1 MGIRERLSGNEASAT
16 AMKQINPDVV
26 AAFPITPST
35 EIPQYFSTFVSN
47 GQVDTEFVAVESE
60 HSAMSACI
68 GAEAAGA
75 RAMTA
80 TSANGLSLMWEMI
93 YIASSL
99 RLPIVM
105 SLVNRAVSGP
115 LNIHNDHSDAMGVRD
130 SGWIQLFSE
139 NNQEAYDN
147 LIMAHRIAENKD
159 VLLPLMVCQD
169 GFITSH
175 SIENIELVEDDK
187 VKEFV
192 GEYKPEHYLLNDKE
206 PIAVGP
212 LDLQAYLFEH
222 KRQQAEAMKNAKKV
236 ILDVAKDF
244 EKLTGRKYG
253 LFEEYR
259 LDDAEIAIVCMNSTA
274 GTAKYTIDRLREKGI
289 KAGLLKVRVFRP
301 FPGEEIAEALKYIP
315 APVEEFVP
323 EETVQEVKAKAKEEA
338 VQKAEVKEP
347 AKVNPILATEPATKK
362 EVKADKAEKVEKVE
376 TNKKEAVSPVE
387 NKVGQTVALKP
398 DVKIAKEEPVLDTQY
413 VEQTRFD
420 VKPSL
425 WQRFKNSKIIRT
437 ISYIMKIKVVLE
449 FPALPEGRGENR

>member
-1 MGIRERLSGNEASAT
+1 MSIRERLSGNEAVAT

-47 GQVDTEFVAVESE
+47 GLVDTEFVAVESE

-99 RLPIVM
+99 RLPIVL

-130 SGWIQLFSE
+130 SGWIMLFSE

-147 LIMAHRIAENKD
+147 TIMANRIAEHKD
-159 VLLPLMVCQD
+159 VMLPIMVCQD

-175 SIENIELVEDDK
+175 SIENIELIEDSK

-192 GEYKPEHYLLNDKE
+192 GEYHPEHYLLNKKE

-222 KRQQAEAMKNAKKV
+222 KYQQAEAMKNAKKV
-236 ILDVAKDF
+236 IKEVSEDF
-244 EKLTGRKYG
+244 AKLTGRNYSF
-253 LFEEYR
+253 FEEYKSK
-259 LDDAEIAIVCMNSTA
+259 DADYIIVCMNSTA
-274 GTAKYTIDRLREKGI
+274 GTTKFVVDNLRKHGI
-289 KAGLLKVRVFRP
+289 KAGLVKIRMFRP
-301 FPGEEIAEALKYIP
+301 FPAEEIAEALKNAKAVAVLDKADSLNAAGGALFEDITS
-315 APVEEFVP
+315 AMFTNQVFVP
-323 EETVQEVKAKAKEEA
+323 TVNYIYGIGGRDT
-338 VQKAEVKEP
+338 KAEDINSVFEDLSK
-347 AKVNPILATEPATKK
+347 L
-362 EVKADKAEKVEKVE
+362 DL
-376 TNKKEAVSPVE
+376 NKKIEDPYRYLGVRR
-387 NKVGQTVALKP
+387 
-398 DVKIAKEEPVLDTQY
+398 EE
-413 VEQTRFD
+413 
-420 VKPSL
+420 K
-425 WQRFKNSKIIRT
+425 
-437 ISYIMKIKVVLE
+437 
-449 FPALPEGRGENR
+449 

>member
-1 MGIRERLSGNEASAT
+1 MSIRERLSGNEAVAT

-35 EIPQYFSTFVSN
+35 EIPQYFSTFVAN
-47 GQVDTEFVAVESE
+47 GTVDTEFVPVESE

-68 GAEAAGA
+68 GAQAAGA

-99 RLPIVM
+99 RLPIVL

-130 SGWIQLFSE
+130 SGWIMLFSE

-147 LIMAHRIAENKD
+147 TLMAHRIAEHKD

-175 SIENIELVEDDK
+175 SIENIELEDD
-187 VKEFV
+187 EFV
-192 GEYKPEHYLLNDKE
+192 KNFVGTYKPEHYLLNDKE

-222 KRQQAEAMKNAKKV
+222 KAQQAQAMRNAKNV
-236 ILDVAKDF
+236 ILEVSKEF

-253 LFEEYR
+253 LFEEYK
-259 LDDAEIAIVCMNSTA
+259 LDDAEVAIVCMNSTA
-274 GTAKYTIDRLREKGI
+274 GTTKFVVDNLRANGI

-301 FPGEEIAEALKYIP
+301 FPGEEIAKALSHL
-315 APVEEFVP
+315 
-323 EETVQEVKAKAKEEA
+323 KAVA
-338 VQKAEVKEP
+338 V
-347 AKVNPILATEPATKK
+347 LD
-362 EVKADKAEKVEKVE
+362 KADSLNAIGGALFSDITSSMYTAGIHVPTVNYVYGIGGRDTTSKQLESVFSDLSEIVKTGKIDNPYRYLGLKKGDEK
-376 TNKKEAVSPVE
+376 
-387 NKVGQTVALKP
+387 
-398 DVKIAKEEPVLDTQY
+398 
-413 VEQTRFD
+413 
-420 VKPSL
+420 
-425 WQRFKNSKIIRT
+425 
-437 ISYIMKIKVVLE
+437 
-449 FPALPEGRGENR
+449 

>member
-1 MGIRERLSGNEASAT
+1 MSIRERLSGNEAAAI

-47 GQVDTEFVAVESE
+47 GLVDTEFVAVESE

-68 GAEAAGA
+68 GAEAAGS

-99 RLPIVM
+99 RLPIVL

-130 SGWIQLFSE
+130 AGWIMLFSE

-147 LIMAHRIAENKD
+147 TLMANRIAEHKD
-159 VLLPLMVCQD
+159 VMLPLMICQD

-175 SIENIELVEDDK
+175 SIENIELEEDEK

-192 GEYKPEHYLLNDKE
+192 GTYKPEHYLLNKKE

-222 KRQQAEAMKNAKKV
+222 KAQQGEAMKRAKNV
-236 ILDVAKDF
+236 ILEVSKEF
-244 EKLTGRKYG
+244 EKMTGRSYG
-253 LFEEYR
+253 LFEEYK
-259 LDDAEIAIVCMNSTA
+259 LDDAEMAIVCMNSTA
-274 GTAKYTIDRLREKGI
+274 GTTKYVVDTLREKGI
-289 KAGLLKVRVFRP
+289 KAGLLKIRVFRP
-301 FPGEEIAEALKYIP
+301 FPGEEIAKALSHL
-315 APVEEFVP
+315 
-323 EETVQEVKAKAKEEA
+323 KAVA
-338 VQKAEVKEP
+338 V
-347 AKVNPILATEPATKK
+347 LD
-362 EVKADKAEKVEKVE
+362 KADSLNAIGGALYEDVTSSMY
-376 TNKKEAVSPVE
+376 TNNVHVPMVNYIYGIGGRDTRADEIESVYSDLSEIIKTGNLGEPYRYLGLRREA
-387 NKVGQTVALKP
+387 K
-398 DVKIAKEEPVLDTQY
+398 
-413 VEQTRFD
+413 
-420 VKPSL
+420 
-425 WQRFKNSKIIRT
+425 
-437 ISYIMKIKVVLE
+437 
-449 FPALPEGRGENR
+449 

>member
-1 MGIRERLSGNEASAT
+1 MSIRERLSGNEAVAT

-68 GAEAAGA
+68 GAQAAGA

-99 RLPIVM
+99 RLPIVL

-130 SGWIQLFSE
+130 AGWIMLFSE

-147 LIMAHRIAENKD
+147 TIMAHRIAEHKD
-159 VLLPLMVCQD
+159 VQLPLMICQD

-175 SIENIELVEDDK
+175 SIENIELIEDDK

-192 GEYKPEHYLLNDKE
+192 GEYHPEHYLLNKKE

-212 LDLQAYLFEH
+212 LDLQSYLFEH
-222 KRQQAEAMKNAKKV
+222 KFQQAEAMRNAKQV
-236 ILDVAKDF
+236 ILDVSKDF
-244 EKLTGRKYG
+244 EKMTGRHYA
-253 LFEEYR
+253 LFEEYK
-259 LDDAEIAIVCMNSTA
+259 LEDAEVAIVCMNSTA
-274 GTAKYTIDRLREKGI
+274 GTTKFVVDNLREKGI
-289 KAGLLKVRVFRP
+289 KAGLLKIRVYRP
-301 FPGEEIAEALKYIP
+301 FPGEEVAKALSN
-315 APVEEFVP
+315 
-323 EETVQEVKAKAKEEA
+323 VKAVA
-338 VQKAEVKEP
+338 V
-347 AKVNPILATEPATKK
+347 LD
-362 EVKADKAEKVEKVE
+362 KADSLNAAGGALFEDV
-376 TNKKEAVSPVE
+376 VSSLYV
-387 NKVGQTVALKP
+387 NKVSVPVVNYIYGIGGRDTKADDIESVYTDLLEIKENG
-398 DVKIAKEEPVLDTQY
+398 KIDNPYRYLGLRREE
-413 VEQTRFD
+413 
-420 VKPSL
+420 K
-425 WQRFKNSKIIRT
+425 
-437 ISYIMKIKVVLE
+437 
-449 FPALPEGRGENR
+449 

>member
-1 MGIRERLSGNEASAT
+1 MGIRERLSGNEASAI

-35 EIPQYFSTFVSN
+35 EIPQYFSTFVAN
-47 GQVDTEFVAVESE
+47 GSVDTEFVAVESE

-68 GAEAAGA
+68 GAQAAGA

-99 RLPIVM
+99 RLPIVL

-130 SGWIQLFSE
+130 AGWIMLFSE

-147 LIMAHRIAENKD
+147 TLMAHRIAEHKD
-159 VLLPLMVCQD
+159 VKLPLMVCQD

-192 GEYKPEHYLLNDKE
+192 GEYHPEHYLLNKEE

-222 KRQQAEAMKNAKKV
+222 KTQQADAMRNAKQV
-236 ILDVAKDF
+236 ILDVANDF
-244 EKLTGRKYG
+244 EKMTGRKYG
-253 LFEEYR
+253 LFEEYK
-259 LDDAEIAIVCMNSTA
+259 LDDAEVAIVCMNSTA
-274 GTAKYTIDRLREKGI
+274 GTTKFVVDNLREKGI
-289 KAGLLKVRVFRP
+289 KAGLLKIRVYRP
-301 FPGEEIAEALKYIP
+301 FPSLEVANALSHLKAVAVLDKADSLNAIGGALFEDVTSSLYVNNVHVPAVNYVYGIGGRDTKADHIESVYNDLIEIAK
-315 APVEEFVP
+315 
-323 EETVQEVKAKAKEEA
+323 
-338 VQKAEVKEP
+338 
-347 AKVNPILATEPATKK
+347 
-362 EVKADKAEKVEKVE
+362 
-376 TNKKEAVSPVE
+376 TNKIDNPYRYLGLRKE
-387 NKVGQTVALKP
+387 
-398 DVKIAKEEPVLDTQY
+398 
-413 VEQTRFD
+413 
-420 VKPSL
+420 
-425 WQRFKNSKIIRT
+425 
-437 ISYIMKIKVVLE
+437 
-449 FPALPEGRGENR
+449 GEK

>member
-1 MGIRERLSGNEASAT
+1 MRERLSGNEAAAI

-47 GQVDTEFVAVESE
+47 GTVDTEFVAVESE

-68 GAEAAGA
+68 GAQAAGG

-147 LIMAHRIAENKD
+147 LVMAHRIAEHKD

-175 SIENIELVEDDK
+175 SIENIELIEDEK

-192 GEYKPEHYLLNDKE
+192 GKYKPEHYLLDHEN
-206 PIAVGP
+206 PMAIGP
-212 LDLQAYLFEH
+212 LDLQAHLFEH
-222 KRQQAEAMKNAKKV
+222 KTQQAMAMRNAKKV
-236 ILDVAKDF
+236 ILDVAADF
-244 EKLTGRKYG
+244 EKMTGRKYG
-253 LFEEYR
+253 FFEEYKME
-259 LDDAEIAIVCMNSTA
+259 DAEVVVVCMNSTA
-274 GTAKYTIDRLREKGI
+274 GTAKVTADKLREQGV
-289 KAGLLKVRVFRP
+289 KAGVLKVRVFRP
-301 FPGEEIAEALKYIP
+301 FPAEEIAKALS
-315 APVEEFVP
+315 
-323 EETVQEVKAKAKEEA
+323 KAKAVA
-338 VQKAEVKEP
+338 V
-347 AKVNPILATEPATKK
+347 LD
-362 EVKADKAEKVEKVE
+362 KADSLNAAGGALFEDVTSGMFVNKTYVPTVNYVYGIGGRDTKSDDIE
-376 TNKKEAVSPVE
+376 TVYNDLLE
-387 NKVGQTVALKP
+387 
-398 DVKIAKEEPVLDTQY
+398 IAKTGDIGNPYRYLGV
-413 VEQTRFD
+413 
-420 VKPSL
+420 
-425 WQRFKNSKIIRT
+425 
-437 ISYIMKIKVVLE
+437 
-449 FPALPEGRGENR
+449 RGCK

>member
-1 MGIRERLSGNEASAT
+1 MSIRERLSGNEASSF

-35 EIPQYFSTFVSN
+35 EIPQYFSTFVAN
-47 GQVDTEFVAVESE
+47 GTVDTEFVAVESE

-68 GAEAAGA
+68 GAEAAGS

-80 TSANGLSLMWEMI
+80 TSSNGLSYMWEMI

-130 SGWIQLFSE
+130 AGWIMLFSE

-147 LIMAHRIAENKD
+147 LLMAHRIAEHKD

-175 SIENIELVEDDK
+175 SIENIMLEEDSE
-187 VKEFV
+187 VKNFV
-192 GEYKPEHYLLNDKE
+192 GKYEPEHYLLNKKE
-206 PIAVGP
+206 PIAIGP

-222 KRQQAEAMKNAKKV
+222 KAQQSEAMKKAKDV

-244 EKLTGRKYG
+244 EKWTGRHYG
-253 LFEEYR
+253 LFEEYK
-259 LDDAEIAIVCMNSTA
+259 LADSEIAIVCMNSTA
-274 GTAKYTIDRLREKGI
+274 GTTKFVVDKLRSQGI

-301 FPGEEIAEALKYIP
+301 FPAEEIAKALSK
-315 APVEEFVP
+315 
-323 EETVQEVKAKAKEEA
+323 VKAVA
-338 VQKAEVKEP
+338 VLDKSDSLHAAGGALFTDITSGMFINNVQVPTVNYVYGIGGRDVPASQIESVYSDLADIVKTGNIG
-347 AKVNPILATEPATKK
+347 NPYRYLGLRT
-362 EVKADKAEKVEKVE
+362 
-376 TNKKEAVSPVE
+376 KEA
-387 NKVGQTVALKP
+387 K
-398 DVKIAKEEPVLDTQY
+398 
-413 VEQTRFD
+413 
-420 VKPSL
+420 
-425 WQRFKNSKIIRT
+425 
-437 ISYIMKIKVVLE
+437 
-449 FPALPEGRGENR
+449 

>member
-1 MGIRERLSGNEASAT
+1 MSIRERLSGNEAVAT

-99 RLPIVM
+99 RLPIVL

-130 SGWIQLFSE
+130 AGWVMLFSE

-147 LIMAHRIAENKD
+147 TIMAHRIAEHKD
-159 VLLPLMVCQD
+159 VQLPLMVCQD

-175 SIENIELVEDDK
+175 SIENIELIEDDK
-187 VKEFV
+187 GKEFV
-192 GEYKPEHYLLNDKE
+192 GEYHPEHYLLNSKE

-222 KRQQAEAMKNAKKV
+222 KFQQAEAMRNAKKV
-236 ILDVAKDF
+236 ILEVSKDF
-244 EKLTGRKYG
+244 EKMTGRHYS
-253 LFEEYR
+253 LFEEYNME
-259 LDDAEIAIVCMNSTA
+259 DAEIAIVCMNSTA
-274 GTAKYTIDRLREKGI
+274 GTTKFVVDKLREKGI
-289 KAGLLKVRVFRP
+289 KAGLLKIRVYRP
-301 FPGEEIAEALKYIP
+301 FPGEEVAKAL
-315 APVEEFVP
+315 EH
-323 EETVQEVKAKAKEEA
+323 VKAVA
-338 VQKAEVKEP
+338 V
-347 AKVNPILATEPATKK
+347 LD
-362 EVKADKAEKVEKVE
+362 KADSLNAIGGALFEDVVSSLYV
-376 TNKKEAVSPVE
+376 NKKDVPVVNYVYGIGGRDTKSSDIE
-387 NKVGQTVALKP
+387 EVFTDLQEI
-398 DVKIAKEEPVLDTQY
+398 VKNNGKIDNPYRYLGLRREE
-413 VEQTRFD
+413 
-420 VKPSL
+420 K
-425 WQRFKNSKIIRT
+425 
-437 ISYIMKIKVVLE
+437 
-449 FPALPEGRGENR
+449 

>member
-1 MGIRERLSGNEASAT
+1 MSIRERLSGNEATAI

-35 EIPQYFSTFVSN
+35 EIPQYFSTFVAN
-47 GQVDTEFVAVESE
+47 GDVDTEFVAVESE
-60 HSAMSACI
+60 HSAMSATI

-105 SLVNRAVSGP
+105 ALVNRAVSGP

-130 SGWIQLFSE
+130 AGWIMLFSE

-147 LIMAHRIAENKD
+147 MLMAHRIAEHKD

-175 SIENIELVEDDK
+175 SIENIQLENDED
-187 VKEFV
+187 VKKFV
-192 GEYKPEHYLLNDKE
+192 GQYKPEHYLLNRDE

-222 KRQQAEAMKNAKKV
+222 KAQQAEAMKKAKEV
-236 ILDVAKDF
+236 IKEVSEEF
-244 EKLTGRKYG
+244 EKWTGRKYEF
-253 LFEEYR
+253 FEKYK

-274 GTAKYTIDRLREKGI
+274 GTTKAVVDKLREQGV
-289 KAGLLKVRVFRP
+289 KAGLLKIRMYRP
-301 FPGEEIAEALKYIP
+301 FPAEEVAEALSHL
-315 APVEEFVP
+315 
-323 EETVQEVKAKAKEEA
+323 KAVA
-338 VQKAEVKEP
+338 
-347 AKVNPILATEPATKK
+347 ILD
-362 EVKADKAEKVEKVE
+362 KADSLNAAGGALFEDVTSAMYV
-376 TNKKEAVSPVE
+376 NKKQVPMVNYVYGIGGRDTTEKQLESVYTDLAE
-387 NKVGQTVALKP
+387 I
-398 DVKIAKEEPVLDTQY
+398 VKTGEIGDSYRYLGLRREE
-413 VEQTRFD
+413 
-420 VKPSL
+420 K
-425 WQRFKNSKIIRT
+425 
-437 ISYIMKIKVVLE
+437 
-449 FPALPEGRGENR
+449 

>member
-1 MGIRERLSGNEASAT
+1 MGIRERLSGNEAAAI

-47 GQVDTEFVAVESE
+47 GTVDTEFVAVESE
-60 HSAMSACI
+60 HSAMSACV

-80 TSANGLSLMWEMI
+80 TSANGLSYMWEMI

-130 SGWIQLFSE
+130 AGWIMLFSE

-175 SIENIELVEDDK
+175 SIENIELIEDNK

-192 GEYKPEHYLLNDKE
+192 GTYKPEHYLLNDKE

-212 LDLQAYLFEH
+212 LDVQSYLFEH
-222 KRQQAEAMKNAKKV
+222 KYQQAEAMRNVKKV
-236 ILDVAKDF
+236 ILEVAKDF
-244 EKLTGRKYG
+244 EKMTGRKYSF
-253 LFEEYR
+253 FEEYR
-259 LDDAEIAIVCMNSTA
+259 MDDAEIAVVCMNSTA
-274 GTAKYTIDRLREKGI
+274 GTTKTVVDELREKGI
-289 KAGLLKVRVFRP
+289 KAGMVKVRVFRP
-301 FPGEEIAEALKYIP
+301 FPAEEIAEALGNL
-315 APVEEFVP
+315 
-323 EETVQEVKAKAKEEA
+323 KAVA
-338 VQKAEVKEP
+338 
-347 AKVNPILATEPATKK
+347 IMD
-362 EVKADKAEKVEKVE
+362 KADSLNAMGGALYEDVISSMY
-376 TNKKEAVSPVE
+376 TAKKQVPAVSYVYGIGGRDTTSNNIHEVFDYLTQVAKTGEIDNPYRY
-387 NKVGQTVALKP
+387 VGLRK
-398 DVKIAKEEPVLDTQY
+398 
-413 VEQTRFD
+413 
-420 VKPSL
+420 
-425 WQRFKNSKIIRT
+425 
-437 ISYIMKIKVVLE
+437 
-449 FPALPEGRGENR
+449 

>member
-1 MGIRERLSGNEASAT
+1 MSIRERLSGNEATAI

-35 EIPQYFSTFVSN
+35 EIPQYFSTFVAN
-47 GQVDTEFVAVESE
+47 GEVDTEFVAVESE
-60 HSAMSACI
+60 HSAMSATI

-99 RLPIVM
+99 RLPIVL

-130 SGWIQLFSE
+130 SGWIMLFSE

-147 LIMAHRIAENKD
+147 TLMAHRIAENEK
-159 VLLPLMVCQD
+159 VMLPLMVCQD

-192 GEYKPEHYLLNDKE
+192 GEYHPKHYLLNQDE

-212 LDLQAYLFEH
+212 LDVQSYLFEH
-222 KRQQAEAMKNAKKV
+222 KAQQAEAMKNAKQV

-244 EKLTGRKYG
+244 EKMTGRKYG
-253 LFEEYR
+253 LFEEYKM
-259 LDDAEIAIVCMNSTA
+259 DDAEVAIVCMNSTA
-274 GTAKYTIDRLREKGI
+274 GTTKAVVNKLREQGQKV
-289 KAGLLKVRVFRP
+289 GLLKLRVFRP
-301 FPGEEIAEALKYIP
+301 FPVDEVAEALSHLKAVAILDKADSLNAAGGALFEDVTSAMYVNKKQVP
-315 APVEEFVP
+315 AVNYVYGIGGRDTRADEIEKVYNDLFEIVK
-323 EETVQEVKAKAKEEA
+323 TGEVK
-338 VQKAEVKEP
+338 
-347 AKVNPILATEPATKK
+347 NPYRYLGLR
-362 EVKADKAEKVEKVE
+362 
-376 TNKKEAVSPVE
+376 KEAE
-387 NKVGQTVALKP
+387 
-398 DVKIAKEEPVLDTQY
+398 D
-413 VEQTRFD
+413 
-420 VKPSL
+420 
-425 WQRFKNSKIIRT
+425 
-437 ISYIMKIKVVLE
+437 
-449 FPALPEGRGENR
+449 

>member
-1 MGIRERLSGNEASAT
+1 MSIRERLSGNEAAAT

-47 GQVDTEFVAVESE
+47 GAVDTEFVAVESE

-130 SGWIQLFSE
+130 SGWIMLFSE

-175 SIENIELVEDDK
+175 SIENIELIEDEK

-192 GEYKPEHYLLNDKE
+192 GKYKPEHYLLNAKE
-206 PIAVGP
+206 PMAIGP

-222 KRQQAEAMKNAKKV
+222 KYQQAEAMKKAKDV
-236 ILDVAKDF
+236 ILNVSKDF
-244 EKLTGRKYG
+244 EELTGRKYSF
-253 LFEEYR
+253 FEEYR
-259 LDDAEIAIVCMNSTA
+259 LDDAEFAIVCMNSTA
-274 GTAKYTIDRLREKGI
+274 GTIKAVVDELRAKGI
-289 KAGLLKVRVFRP
+289 KAGLLKIRVFRP
-301 FPGEEIAEALKYIP
+301 FPADEVANALGHLKAVAILDKADSLNAIGGALFEDVTSSMYVNGKNVPAINYIYGIGGRDTTTKDIH
-315 APVEEFVP
+315 
-323 EETVQEVKAKAKEEA
+323 TVYTDLQEVA
-338 VQKAEVKEP
+338 
-347 AKVNPILATEPATKK
+347 NSG
-362 EVKADKAEKVEKVE
+362 KVENPYRYLSVRRDK
-376 TNKKEAVSPVE
+376 
-387 NKVGQTVALKP
+387 
-398 DVKIAKEEPVLDTQY
+398 
-413 VEQTRFD
+413 
-420 VKPSL
+420 
-425 WQRFKNSKIIRT
+425 
-437 ISYIMKIKVVLE
+437 
-449 FPALPEGRGENR
+449 

>member
-1 MGIRERLSGNEASAT
+1 MSIRERLSGNEAVAT

-47 GQVDTEFVAVESE
+47 GTVDTEFVAVESE

-68 GAEAAGA
+68 GAQAAGA

-130 SGWIQLFSE
+130 AGWIMLFSE

-147 LIMAHRIAENKD
+147 TLMAHRIAEHKD

-175 SIENIELVEDDK
+175 SIENIELLEDDI
-187 VKEFV
+187 VKKFV
-192 GEYKPEHYLLNDKE
+192 GEYKPEHYLLNKEE

-222 KRQQAEAMKNAKKV
+222 KYQQAQAMVNAKKV
-236 ILDVAKDF
+236 ILEVADEF
-244 EKLTGRKYG
+244 EKITGRKYSF
-253 LFEEYR
+253 FEEYK

-274 GTAKYTIDRLREKGI
+274 GTTKYVVDKLRSQGI
-289 KAGLLKVRVFRP
+289 KAGLLKIRVFRP
-301 FPGEEIAEALKYIP
+301 FPAEEIAKALSHL
-315 APVEEFVP
+315 
-323 EETVQEVKAKAKEEA
+323 KAVA
-338 VQKAEVKEP
+338 V
-347 AKVNPILATEPATKK
+347 LD
-362 EVKADKAEKVEKVE
+362 KADSLNAAGGALFEDVTSAMYVNKAQVPMVNYIYGIGGRDTTSSDIEKVYEDLQE
-376 TNKKEAVSPVE
+376 
-387 NKVGQTVALKP
+387 
-398 DVKIAKEEPVLDTQY
+398 IAKTSNVDTPY
-413 VEQTRFD
+413 RYLGVR
-420 VKPSL
+420 K
-425 WQRFKNSKIIRT
+425 
-437 ISYIMKIKVVLE
+437 
-449 FPALPEGRGENR
+449 EGDIDG

>member
-1 MGIRERLSGNEASAT
+1 MGIRERLSGNEAAAI

-47 GQVDTEFVAVESE
+47 GTVDTEFVAVESE
-60 HSAMSACI
+60 HSAMSACV

-80 TSANGLSLMWEMI
+80 TSANGLSYMWEMI

-130 SGWIQLFSE
+130 AGWIMLFSE

-175 SIENIELVEDDK
+175 SIENIELIEDDK

-192 GEYKPEHYLLNDKE
+192 GTYKPEHYLLNDKE

-212 LDLQAYLFEH
+212 LDVQSYLFEH
-222 KRQQAEAMKNAKKV
+222 KYQQAEAMRNAKKV
-236 ILDVAKDF
+236 ILEVAKDF
-244 EKLTGRKYG
+244 EKMTGRKYSF
-253 LFEEYR
+253 FEEYR
-259 LDDAEIAIVCMNSTA
+259 MDDAEIAVVCMNSTA
-274 GTAKYTIDRLREKGI
+274 GTTKTVVDELREKGI
-289 KAGLLKVRVFRP
+289 KAGMVTVRVFRP
-301 FPGEEIAEALKYIP
+301 FPAEEIAEALGNL
-315 APVEEFVP
+315 
-323 EETVQEVKAKAKEEA
+323 KAVA
-338 VQKAEVKEP
+338 
-347 AKVNPILATEPATKK
+347 IMD
-362 EVKADKAEKVEKVE
+362 KADSLNAMGGALYEDVISSMY
-376 TNKKEAVSPVE
+376 TAKKQVPAVSYVYGIGGRDTTSNNIHEVFDYLAQVAKTGEIDNPYRY
-387 NKVGQTVALKP
+387 VGLRK
-398 DVKIAKEEPVLDTQY
+398 
-413 VEQTRFD
+413 
-420 VKPSL
+420 
-425 WQRFKNSKIIRT
+425 
-437 ISYIMKIKVVLE
+437 
-449 FPALPEGRGENR
+449 